1 MALEPQRRPSLPGA
15 SIMPV
20 QPDVDELSVEWL
32 DEAELQEQ
40 ADRLDRLAAD
50 NEMVQ
55 SLAFAGFEGRD
66 YDYFATELAKY
77 GLAVMSGWM
86 RRGLIWARCRERRV
100 KGIPAP
106 LDRPFDID
114 EIEELANEAVALALL
129 HFRDDVLMKKVWD
142 YRKRATLRTFFIG
155 QCLMR
160 FGGVYRS
167 WYEKERAFA
176 DLPTDDDTFLANSG
190 LQHNSTAS
198 RAVDAVTAQAAW
210 STIKD
215 DRVRFAMRRTADGW
229 KQSAIAEQLGVTERT
244 VERMLANERKRLEQ
258 RRLA

>member
-1 MALEPQRRPSLPGA
+1 MALEPQRRPGFPGA
-15 SIMPV
+15 SVTPI
-20 QPDVDELSVEWL
+20 QPEDATSAEWL
-32 DEAELQEQ
+32 DEVELQDQ
-40 ADRLDRLAAD
+40 ADRLDRLVAD

-55 SLAFAGFEGRD
+55 CLAFAGFEGRD

-86 RRGLIWARCRERRV
+86 RRGLIWARCQDRKV
-100 KGIPAP
+100 KGIPA
-106 LDRPFDID
+106 LLERPFDTD
-114 EIEELANEAVALALL
+114 EIEELANETVALALL

-142 YRKRATLRTFFIG
+142 YRKQATLRTFFIG
-155 QCLMR
+155 QCLIR
-160 FGGVYRS
+160 FGGVYRT
-167 WYEKERAFA
+167 WYENERAFV
-176 DLPTDDDTFLANSG
+176 DLPTDDDLFLADSG
-190 LQHNSTAS
+190 LQHDSTAS
-198 RAVDAVTAQAAW
+198 RALDAVTAQAAW

-215 DRVRFAMRRTADGW
+215 DRVRFAMRKTADGW